1 MKAGLSLIFSVL
13 LLSAANPAWADKS
26 DTVKGKKSPLTYSY
40 TESMFA
46 PANIWAQNGW
56 ENMHSTDTTLNNFEI
71 YVTQYTLGNT
81 GLPYVPV
88 LFNPGLQPMGFFYGQ
103 DYVSNNFYADSSIRY
118 FNTRAPYVQ
127 FYYVSDPQIHQFFQ
141 FTYAQNIGKN
151 FNVSLGFKRIRSEG
165 NYLNQSTNMN
175 QLTLDATYHTKRYLA
190 FADMIYDVHKFQQN
204 GGIDSALNNPSY
216 SDRQTMPVN
225 LNYAT
230 SEIYEQSFHLQQYY
244 FFGFNHSDSL
254 PENPLF
260 YISHSFK
267 IAGHSNVFSDNSTDD
282 SAFFQTSPLNL
293 LHSPIT
299 YDSLR
304 YIEINNDL
312 SIGSGKRWTNFLK
325 WELGVRD
332 QWVYFKN
339 FVGLYNYSSAS
350 ATEQLTYMY
359 NYADTVYNNLIA
371 HARIYNAFDNGK
383 ILFDLSGQDIFAG
396 SQQGDKQVLAQVGLK
411 IDSTQFLKFSASYS
425 NQAPP
430 FLYQLYEGNNLNWI
444 NHLKNTTTSTVAFT
458 YYHTKWKLGITLQ
471 ATQMTNMVYFDT
483 LAQPTQ
489 YQPTFMVYCAGIN
502 KDFKLYKFHWTTFEK
517 LQYVADSLPV
527 RLPRLVTENSV
538 FFETYLF
545 HHALFMR
552 LGADFY
558 YNTSYYGYAYMP
570 VTDQYYLENSTKLG
584 NYLYV
589 DPFVSFRL
597 KTFRIFVKL
606 ENSTAGLAPE
616 NYFYA
621 LHYPMP
627 DRTLRFGIT
636 WDFWN

>member
-1 MKAGLSLIFSVL
+1 MKAGTYLIFSFL
-13 LLSAANPAWADKS
+13 LLLTAKPAMADKS
-26 DTVKGKKSPLTYSY
+26 DTVKGKKRPLTYSY

-46 PANIWAQNGW
+46 PGNIWAQNGW
-56 ENMHSTDTTLNNFEI
+56 QSMHITDTTLNNFEI
-71 YVTQYTLGNT
+71 YTTHYNLGNT

-88 LFNPGLQPMGFFYGQ
+88 LFNTDLQPMGFYYGQ
-103 DYVSNNFYADSSIRY
+103 DYISNNFYADSSVRY

-151 FNVSLGFKRIRSEG
+151 LNISLGFKRIRSEG

-175 QLTLDATYHTKRYLA
+175 QLTLDANYHTKHYLVY
-190 FADMIYDVHKFQQN
+190 ADIIYDVHKFQQN
-204 GGIDSALNNPSY
+204 GGIDSSLSNPNY

-230 SEIYEQSFHLQQYY
+230 SETFEQSFHIQQYY
-244 FFGFNHSDSL
+244 FFGFRTVDSMQ
-254 PENPLF
+254 EKPLF
-260 YISHSFK
+260 YVSHSLR
-267 IAGHSNVFSDNSTDD
+267 IAGHSNVFTDNSNTD
-282 SAFFQTSPLNL
+282 STLSKSPYYELF
-293 LHSPIT
+293 SPVT

-304 YIEINNDL
+304 YNEFSNDL
-312 SIGSGKRWTNFLK
+312 SIGSGTGWTNFLR
-325 WELGVRD
+325 WEVGIKD
-332 QWVYFKN
+332 QWIHFRN
-339 FVGLYNYSSAS
+339 FIGVNP
-350 ATEQLTYMY
+350 QLSDLGTIVVTNQEFNDNIY
-359 NYADTVYNNLIA
+359 TNLIP
-371 HARIYNAFDNGK
+371 HARIYNAFDGGK
-383 ILFDLSGQDIFAG
+383 ILFDASGQYIIEG
-396 SQQGDKQVLAQVGLK
+396 TQQGDKQAVVQIGFK
-411 IDSTQFLKFSASYS
+411 IDSTQFLKLSGSYS
-425 NQAPP
+425 YQAAP
-430 FLYQLYEGNNLNWI
+430 FIYELYEGNNLNWM
-444 NHLKNTTTSTVAFT
+444 NQFNNTTTSNIALT
-458 YYHTKWKLGITLQ
+458 YYNTKWKLGITLQ
-471 ATQMTNMVYFDT
+471 ATQLTNLLYFDSNT
-483 LAQPTQ
+483 ALPMQ
-489 YQPTFMVYCAGIN
+489 YKPSFMVYCAGIT
-502 KDFKLYKFHWTTFEK
+502 KDFKIYKFHWVTSEK
-517 LQYVADSLPV
+517 LQYVADSVPM

-545 HHALFMR
+545 HHALLMR

-558 YNTSYYGYAYMP
+558 YNTAYYGYAYMP

-606 ENSTAGLAPE
+606 ENSTAGLTPE
-616 NYFYA
+616 NYYYA